1 MGVRGFYNYSKKFQ
15 HSIQN
20 DKDYRVGV
28 DTLSLLYK
36 FHGDIEKIFN
46 FLKPILHNKL
56 LFVFDGKA
64 PESKNEEIQK
74 RKRSID
80 SIQEKINEFK
90 NWLKA
95 DIDDKTKQLFRIEIE
110 KLEYSSWRITYEVR
124 KSFKDYLIQN
134 NYTFIKSNQ
143 EADAVLID
151 LYYANYIDIVLSSD
165 MDFLIA
171 GIDRVWIPEK
181 NEIKEVLLD
190 DILQFEEINKE
201 QLKEVAILCAIDNT
215 HICDIESVSIA
226 MNFIRHYGSIESI
239 MVHCKNMIN
248 LPNSNYIRDVKKR
261 YYPNKVEPFSN
272 VKTEHLE
279 FLEKF
284 RPKIKEIN

>member
-15 HSIQN
+15 HTVSN
-20 DKDYRVGV
+20 DKEYRVGI

-36 FHGDIEKIFN
+36 FRGDITKIFN

-64 PESKNEEIQK
+64 PESKSEEIQK

-80 SIQEKINEFK
+80 SIQEKIDSFK
-90 NWLKA
+90 DWLKA
-95 DIDDKTKQLFRIEIE
+95 DIDEKTKSLFKKEIE
-110 KLEYSSWRITYEVR
+110 KLEYSSWTMSYEVR
-124 KSFKDYLIQN
+124 KSFKDYLVEN

-151 LYYANYIDIVLSSD
+151 LYYANYIDVVLSSD

-171 GIDRVWIPEK
+171 GIDIAWIPEN
-181 NEIKEVLLD
+181 NEIKEVVLN
-190 DILQFEEINKE
+190 DILQVEEINKE
-201 QLKEVAILCAIDNT
+201 QLKEVAILCGIDNN

-239 MVHCKNMIN
+239 TDHCKNMIY
-248 LPNSNYIRDVKKR
+248 LPNNNFIRDVKKR
-261 YYPNKVEPFSN
+261 YYPNKLEPFIN
-272 VKTEHLE
+272 IKIEHIE
-279 FLEKF
+279 FLEEF
-284 RPKIKEIN
+284 RPKIRDIN

>member
-15 HSIQN
+15 RIVPN
-20 DKDYRVGV
+20 DKEYRVGI

-36 FHGDIEKIFN
+36 FRGDTEKIFN

-64 PESKNEEIQK
+64 PESKSEEIQK

-80 SIQEKINEFK
+80 SIQEKIDSFK
-90 NWLKA
+90 EWLKS
-95 DIDDKTKQLFRIEIE
+95 DIDENIKELFKKEIE
-110 KLEYSSWRITYEVR
+110 KLQYSSWKMSYEVR
-124 KSFKDYLIQN
+124 KYFKDYLIEN
-134 NYTFIKSNQ
+134 NYSFIKSNQ

-151 LYYANYIDIVLSSD
+151 LYYANYIDVVLSSD

-171 GIDRVWIPEK
+171 GIDIVWIPE
-181 NEIKEVLLD
+181 NSEIREVVLD

-201 QLKEVAILCAIDNT
+201 QLKEVAILCGIDNT
-215 HICDIESVSIA
+215 HISDIESVSIA

-239 MVHCKNMIN
+239 ALHCKNMIS
-248 LPNSNYIRDVKKR
+248 LSNDRFVRDMKKR
-261 YYPNKVEPFSN
+261 YYPNKVEPFIN
-272 VKTEHLE
+272 VKKEHYK
-279 FLEKF
+279 FLENF
-284 RPKIKEIN
+284 RPKIRDTS

>member
-15 HSIQN
+15 HSIQD
-20 DKDYRVGV
+20 DKEYRIGI
-28 DTLSLLYK
+28 DALSLLYK
-36 FHGDIEKIFN
+36 FHGNIDKICT

-64 PESKNEEIQK
+64 PESKSEELQK

-95 DIDDKTKQLFRIEIE
+95 DIDEKTKKLFCIEIE
-110 KLEYSSWRITYEVR
+110 KLEYSSWRMTYEVR
-124 KSFKDYLIQN
+124 NSFKDYLIQN
-134 NYTFIKSNQ
+134 SYTFVKSNQ

-151 LYYANYIDIVLSSD
+151 LYYANYIDVVLSSD

-181 NEIKEVLLD
+181 NEIKELLLD
-190 DILQFEEINKE
+190 NILQFEEINKE

-239 MVHCKNMIN
+239 MIHCKNMIY
-248 LPNSNYIRDVKKR
+248 LPNDNYIRDVKKR
-261 YYPNKVEPFSN
+261 YYPNKLEPFIN
-272 VKTEHLE
+272 VKIEHLE
-279 FLEKF
+279 YLEKF
-284 RPKIKEIN
+284 RPKIEEIN

>member
-15 HSIQN
+15 HSIEN
-20 DKDYRVGV
+20 DKEYRVGV

-36 FHGDIEKIFN
+36 FHGDIEKIFD

-64 PESKNEEIQK
+64 PESKSEELQK
-74 RKRSID
+74 RKRSTD
-80 SIQEKINEFK
+80 SILEKINEFK
-90 NWLKA
+90 SWLKS
-95 DIDDKTKQLFRIEIE
+95 DIDEKTKQLFRIEIE
-110 KLEYSSWRITYEVR
+110 KLEYSSWRITYDVR
-124 KSFKDYLIQN
+124 KSFKEHLIQN
-134 NYTFIKSNQ
+134 GYTFIKSNQ

-151 LYYANYIDIVLSSD
+151 LYYANYVDVVLSND

-181 NEIKEVLLD
+181 NEIKEVLLH

-201 QLKEVAILCAIDNT
+201 QLKEVAILSSIDNI
-215 HICDIESVSIA
+215 HICDIESVSIG

-239 MVHCKNMIN
+239 MIHDKNMIC
-248 LPNSNYIRDVKKR
+248 LPDSNYIRNVKKR
-261 YYPNKVEPFSN
+261 FYPNKVEPFIN

-279 FLEKF
+279 YLEKF
-284 RPKIKEIN
+284 RPKIREIS